1 MGLSQSHFPFPHLA
15 VAKSSSVLR
24 NLQDRV
30 KFLESKVGSMSTP
43 MEVNSGGRP
52 WSVVPQDL
60 VPQRASQ
67 DSNTLFIEFGA
78 GVSTVNSGT
87 RNIEFYG
94 ISSIILRSLKLVR
107 CYLKLRF
114 CGCSGSFP
122 QQHQYPSKSKRLI
135 SVPQFSDLVKALPR
149 GQ

>member
-1 MGLSQSHFPFPHLA
+1 M
-15 VAKSSSVLR
+15 LR

-43 MEVNSGGRP
+43 MEVNNGARP

-67 DSNTLFIEFGA
+67 DNNTLFIEFGA

-94 ISSIILRSLKLVR
+94 ISLPVFHLLKLLR
-107 CYLKLRF
+107 CNVKLRF
-114 CGCSGSFP
+114 CCCSRSFP
-122 QQHQYPSKSKRLI
+122 
-135 SVPQFSDLVKALPR
+135 
-149 GQ
+149 

>member
-1 MGLSQSHFPFPHLA
+1 MSNDKNGNGSLTESFPQAHFA
-15 VAKSSSVLR
+15 VANSSSVLR

-30 KFLESKVGSMSTP
+30 KFLESKVGSMNTP
-43 MEVNSGGRP
+43 LEVNSAGRP

-67 DSNTLFIEFGA
+67 DNSTLFIEFGA

-94 ISSIILRSLKLVR
+94 ISSLVFHLLKLHR
-107 CYLKLRF
+107 CHLKLRF
-114 CGCSGSFP
+114 RCRSCSFP
-122 QQHQYPSKSKRLI
+122 Q
-135 SVPQFSDLVKALPR
+135 
-149 GQ
+149 

>member
-1 MGLSQSHFPFPHLA
+1 MMSNDKSGNGSFTESFPPAHFA
-15 VAKSSSVLR
+15 VADLSSMLR

-43 MEVNSGGRP
+43 MEVNNGGRP

-67 DSNTLFIEFGA
+67 DNNTLFIEFGA

-94 ISSIILRSLKLVR
+94 ISLLVFHLLKLPR
-107 CYLKLRF
+107 CHVKLRF
-114 CGCSGSFP
+114 RCRSGSFP
-122 QQHQYPSKSKRLI
+122 Q
-135 SVPQFSDLVKALPR
+135 
-149 GQ
+149 